1 LSVSQPVAN
10 GTLPVHRRFRNLAVF
25 VLAKR
30 SSGRRID
37 QVNTSTD
44 GARHNFMGAI
54 GSFYAGVTLHA
65 YRQTTASVQ

>member
-1 LSVSQPVAN
+1 VAN
-10 GTLPVHRRFRNLAVF
+10 GTLPVHRRFRNLGVF

-44 GARHNFMGAI
+44 GARHDFMGAI

-65 YRQTTASVQ
+65 KPRVGAAV